1 MILQS
6 CIREIRN
13 LITTQV
19 GGISHILVPTV
30 CAVRPPE
37 GNEPA
42 ADPVP
47 AASALLPMAAGQGHQ
62 TPQEPDACLYLS
74 PFIWDT
80 VLTTGQKAQ
89 SSSGPPVPSAR
100 APAWGGR
107 AQ

>member
-30 CAVRPPE
+30 CAVRPPA

-47 AASALLPMAAGQGHQ
+47 AASALLPMAAGQG
-62 TPQEPDACLYLS
+62 S
-74 PFIWDT
+74 
-80 VLTTGQKAQ
+80 TTIRKLHLFVDRF
-89 SSSGPPVPSAR
+89 SSVRIIKRHRNQMHAST
-100 APAWGGR
+100 
-107 AQ
+107 